1 MSRGYGYVVAALL
14 AATACTT
21 SKSKGNAGGGGGSA
35 AGGGGSGP
43 AGGGGSGGGATTGND
58 LAVMSGLDGGG
69 HDLALPPGHDLAG
82 LDAGSCTTPS
92 SGTRTAPPFGASTVT
107 TSGLLVRVMNNCAF
121 PLWIHGQ
128 GNDGAGGT
136 NTLAPDNKQLAQGQE
151 QDYDAKTDFGSARV
165 TAYKA
170 GPGQNEAQFVEMN
183 YVNGQLGYNVSYVDY
198 LGLPVE
204 VTATCG
210 TTACYAPLATIL
222 DGCPSQLATAD
233 RCVSPDDWCNDPTN
247 AATDY
252 CKVFDTTAQQAL
264 QLPQCQTDLKAWL
277 AQGQGHSMATVGTTP
292 SVYACKDFWAS
303 SSFCCAVVNRGV
315 VASATP
321 TDPCGFYKSPPY
333 NTYSKWVHEK
343 CPMIYSF
350 PYDDAAGQS
359 GYHQCNTNELRITWC
374 PGG

>member
-1 MSRGYGYVVAALL
+1 MSRGYGYVVAILL
-14 AATACTT
+14 VAAACSTN
-21 SKSKGNAGGGGGSA
+21 KGTPSGGGGGGSA
-35 AGGGGSGP
+35 AGGGGSA
-43 AGGGGSGGGATTGND
+43 AGGGGGGSSGGADLAMMTSVDSGSSHDMSLGAHDAATT
-58 LAVMSGLDGGG
+58 S
-69 HDLALPPGHDLAG
+69 
-82 LDAGSCTTPS
+82 DAGSCVMPS
-92 SGTRTAPPFGASTVT
+92 SGTRTAPPFGTSTVT
-107 TSGLLVRVMNNCAF
+107 TSGLLVRVMNNCSF

-222 DGCPSQLATAD
+222 DGCPSQLATTD

-277 AQGQGHSMATVGTTP
+277 AKGNSMANVGTTP
-292 SVYACKDFWAS
+292 SVYACKDFWSS

-315 VASATP
+315 VSSATP
-321 TDPCGFYKSPPY
+321 TDPCGFYKNPPY